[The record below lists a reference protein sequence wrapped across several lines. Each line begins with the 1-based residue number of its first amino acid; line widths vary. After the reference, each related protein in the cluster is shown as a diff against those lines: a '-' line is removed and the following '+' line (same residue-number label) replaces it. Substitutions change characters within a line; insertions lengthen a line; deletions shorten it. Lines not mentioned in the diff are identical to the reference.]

1 MSAAMSLG
9 SLHVGLVGLGFGV
22 RVHLPA
28 FRAIPGV
35 VVAAVCDSGSGRA
48 QEVARE
54 VGVPAPFNDWREMI
68 ASAID
73 VVSVATPP
81 SSHREIATAAL
92 AAGKHVL
99 CEKPLGRSLADALSM
114 ESAAAAQRG
123 LTHAVCFQFR
133 FEPGLQEIAR
143 LVVSGAL
150 GALRR
155 IQACWLTEG
164 RADPARP
171 WSWQN
176 DLEAGGG
183 VLEGFGSHML
193 DYTAWIARRRWLRVQ
208 ARSSILIPERR
219 DSEGNKRQVTADDSF
234 DLIGELEGGIAANL
248 SASNCQTHGCG
259 HRIEVF
265 GDKGRAVFI
274 HQPPF
279 DQPARLEMETE
290 ASGPTTLPLPTG
302 LNPQDADSRLG
313 PFRELVRRFVAAVRG
328 EPAPDLPDFSEG
340 VRIRAALDAARESIK
355 TGAEVGLSSPKSATP
370 LPKQ

>member
-1 MSAAMSLG
+1 MSDPPLR
-9 SLHVGLVGLGFGV
+9 VGIVGMGFGAD
-22 RVHLPA
+22 VHLPA
-28 FRAIPGV
+28 FRAVPGV
-35 VVAAVCDSGSGRA
+35 DIVALCDSGSGRA
-48 QEVARE
+48 QQVAHE
-54 VGVPAPFNDWREMI
+54 AGIPAFFHDWRPLLAAGVDI
-68 ASAID
+68 
-73 VVSVATPP
+73 VSVATPP
-81 SSHREIATAAL
+81 AFQREVVTAAL
-92 AAGKHVL
+92 GAGKHVL
-99 CEKPLGRSLADALSM
+99 CEKPLGRSLAAALSM
-114 ESAAAAQRG
+114 ESVAAQSG

-143 LVVSGAL
+143 IVAGGAL

-155 IQACWLTEG
+155 IQASWLTAG
-164 RADPARP
+164 RADPKRP

-176 DLEAGGG
+176 DLESGGG

-193 DYTAWIARRRWLRVQ
+193 DYVAWIARRYWLRVQ

-259 HRIEVF
+259 HRIEVY
-265 GDKGRAVFI
+265 GDKGRAVLI

-290 ASGPTTLPLPTG
+290 AGGPTTLPLPTG
-302 LNPQDADSRLG
+302 LNPRDEDSRLA

-328 EPAPDLPDFSEG
+328 EPAPDLPNFSEG

-370 LPKQ
+370 LPER